1 MRGRPSSEPATS
13 ERPVSPRSTLWRHP
27 DFLRLWLGQSVSLT
41 GTFAGQLAFPLVA
54 LTVLHASSFE
64 VGLISASQFLP
75 VLFVTLLAGY
85 WIDLTRRR
93 PILITANVMRIVVLL
108 AAVTLLLTDSLSVWS
123 WALIAFTIGTF
134 TAVFDVAWHSYM
146 PSLLTRDQL
155 VEGNAKMQTTYAI
168 SQIAGTGM
176 GGWLTKVLTPV
187 SAFTFNIVT
196 YVVATIAFLRIRT
209 VESPPKG
216 IDMDESIGHRI
227 TLGFKFLWH
236 DLPLRALMLSGAWF
250 NLCEQALLTLFMIYG
265 VRTLGLDA
273 AQLGLCIGLGSVGAF
288 LGAVVARRVADSI
301 GLTRTLTRTMGLTAV
316 APVLLPLFDRVSVVA
331 IICIVIAFNAYGLG
345 QTVFNVY
352 NVSLRQQRTPNEV
365 IGRVTAAFRTVAFG
379 ALPIGALTGGAL
391 GEWLGPRSA
400 MFVVVVAFIAGWL
413 AFLTVAPRWIKPFVD
428 SQAG

>member
-1 MRGRPSSEPATS
+1 MTSPSNTGPGTS
-13 ERPVSPRSTLWRHP
+13 ERPVTPRSTLWRHP

-64 VGLISASQFLP
+64 VGVIAAAQFFP
-75 VLFVTLLAGY
+75 ILFVTLLAGY
-85 WIDLTRRR
+85 WIDLARRR
-93 PILITANVMRIVVLL
+93 PILIAANVMRIIVLL
-108 AAVTLLLTDSLSVWS
+108 VAVTLILTDGLSVWS
-123 WALIAFTIGTF
+123 WALIAFTLGTF

-146 PSLLTRDQL
+146 PSLLTREQL

-168 SQIAGTGM
+168 SQVFGTGL
-176 GGWLTKVLTPV
+176 GGWLTKALTPV

-196 YVVATIAFLRIRT
+196 YVVATIAFLRIRA
-209 VESPPKG
+209 VEHPPKG
-216 IDMDESIGHRI
+216 IDMDESIGRRI

-236 DLPLRALMLSGAWF
+236 DLPLRALMLSGTWF

-273 AQLGLCIGLGSVGAF
+273 AQLGLCIGLGSLGAL
-288 LGAVVARRVADSI
+288 LGAVVARQVADSF
-301 GLTRTLTRTMGLTAV
+301 GLTRTLTWTMGLTAV
-316 APVLLPLFDRVSVVA
+316 APVLLPLFDRVSVMA
-331 IICIVIAFNAYGLG
+331 IVCIVIAFNAYGLG
-345 QTVFNVY
+345 QTVFNVF

-379 ALPIGALTGGAL
+379 ALPIGALAGGGL

-400 MFVVVVAFIAGWL
+400 MVVVVVAFIVGWL
-413 AFLTVAPRWIKPFVD
+413 AFVTVAPRWIKPFVD
-428 SQAG
+428 SEAR